1 MPGASKAGRFS
12 FRPTRRDEGP
22 GRGVRVVQAESR
34 HDSLERCRD
43 STPVHAAEFVASAL
57 AISHLPDHPL
67 PSSDIDLLRT
77 SAIDMVASLGTLTF
91 DGSNADFLFR
101 ADLGVSDPQNCGAVS
116 RCSVRPDRMLTVA
129 RLPRFY
135 NKFRLRATD
144 EPPTRSA
151 LDSRQLCGQA
161 RPAA

>member
-101 ADLGVSDPQNCGAVS
+101 ADLGVSDRILHQCIRPLIGACCV
-116 RCSVRPDRMLTVA
+116 
-129 RLPRFY
+129 
-135 NKFRLRATD
+135 LRAIM
-144 EPPTRSA
+144 EISA
-151 LDSRQLCGQA
+151 HAFSLNCRPRTGHCGLQISHA
-161 RPAA
+161 PLRPILHLV